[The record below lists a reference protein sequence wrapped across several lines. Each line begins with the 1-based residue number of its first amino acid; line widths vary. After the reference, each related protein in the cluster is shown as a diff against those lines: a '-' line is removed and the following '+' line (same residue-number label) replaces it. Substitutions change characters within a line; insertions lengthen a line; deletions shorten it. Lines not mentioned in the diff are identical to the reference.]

1 VTAVQA
7 DALRAAAEF
16 IEQHAAAVPEAM
28 VGVGVSGDGHV
39 RIVIG
44 QDCGPVAARI
54 RAVAAVAGAAGA
66 PAPSWSALT
75 RSLHSAGELA
85 GHRLSVATYIYDNE
99 PEGQP
104 S

>member
-1 VTAVQA
+1 MTAVQA
-7 DALRAAAEF
+7 DALRAAADF
-16 IEQHAAAVPEAM
+16 IEQHAAACQAM
-28 VGVGVSGDGHV
+28 AGVSGDGHI
-39 RIVIG
+39 RIVFH
-44 QDCGPVAARI
+44 QDAGPVAARI

-66 PAPSWSALT
+66 PAPSWCALT

-85 GHRLSVATYIYDNE
+85 GHRLSVATFIDDNE

>member
-16 IEQHAAAVPEAM
+16 TEQHAAAAGAM
-28 VGVGVSGDGHV
+28 IGVSGDGHV

-44 QDCGPVAARI
+44 QDAGPVTARI
-54 RAVAAVAGAAGA
+54 RAVAAIAEAAGA

-75 RSLHSAGELA
+75 RALHSAGELA
-85 GHRLSVATYIYDNE
+85 GHRLSVATYLYDN
-99 PEGQP
+99 EGQP

>member
-16 IEQHAAAVPEAM
+16 IAQHAAAVPGAM
-28 VGVGVSGDGHV
+28 VGVCGDGHV
-39 RIVIG
+39 RIVFG
-44 QDCGPVAARI
+44 QDAGPAAARI
-54 RAVAAVAGAAGA
+54 RAVTAVAAAAGA
-66 PAPSWSALT
+66 GLPYWSGLT
-75 RSLHSAGELA
+75 RGMHADGELA
-85 GHRLSVATYIYDNE
+85 GHRLSVATYIDGTG

>member
-16 IEQHAAAVPEAM
+16 IEQHAAACEAM
-28 VGVGVSGDGHV
+28 VGVCGDGHV
-39 RIVIG
+39 RIVFG
-44 QDCGPVAARI
+44 QDAGPVAARI
-54 RAVAAVAGAAGA
+54 RAVAAVAAAAGA
-66 PAPSWSALT
+66 GLPYWSGLT
-75 RSLHSAGELA
+75 RGMHADGELA
-85 GHRLSVATYIYDNE
+85 GHRLSVATYIDGTE

>member
-7 DALRAAAEF
+7 HALRAAAEF
-16 IEQHAAAVPEAM
+16 IEQHTAAAREAT
-28 VGVGVSGDGHV
+28 VGVSGDGHV
-39 RIVIG
+39 RIVIH

-54 RAVAAVAGAAGA
+54 RAVAAVAEAAGA
-66 PAPSWSALT
+66 TAPSWSALT
-75 RSLHSAGELA
+75 RSLHSSGELA
-85 GHRLSVATYIYDNE
+85 GHRLSVATYIHDNE